1 MKEGQCQLCFVGLI
15 IVCFSSLYFAFK
27 KTLFEMGM
35 YSFTYDKVAATNNVI
50 TYELNFTVG
59 PVQWACKHTLNGS

>member
-35 YSFTYDKVAATNNVI
+35 YSFTYDKVATTNNVI
-50 TYELNFTVG
+50 AYE
-59 PVQWACKHTLNGS
+59 

>member
-27 KTLFEMGM
+27 KTLFEMVCIRLHMIKSLLQTMLLLMNEFYCWSCAMG
-35 YSFTYDKVAATNNVI
+35 V
-50 TYELNFTVG
+50 
-59 PVQWACKHTLNGS
+59 